1 MTMLRSTVFLVSWFV
16 LGLTGCAGQSRT
28 MTSMDTTR
36 PQPLTKTQAVEKP
49 VTPAIRRRV
58 PLPAVLEAGGG
69 TAEVAKK
76 DGLQGA
82 WARVFLRANPGPFQ
96 YVAYEITARGSAGV
110 MSHLRGMMG
119 RRDAVIRTELVSRD
133 RLRAVFTELQRLNA
147 AGLRPPKRP
156 VHVAKNADDD
166 RRWPDRSSV
175 PVYELSYR
183 YAGVE
188 HTVVVAAPYRSADP
202 RYARFI
208 NVVRAA
214 VVGRVGHIG
223 YHGPTGAHGE
233 AGYLHVDSV
242 PTAKVFLDGV
252 ELPNK
257 TPVLAFAARA
267 GVHVLVLENKKHRL
281 RRTYKVRIRAGRTT
295 SLEVD
300 LR

>member
-1 MTMLRSTVFLVSWFV
+1 MSRSIVRARTLVLAV
-16 LGLTGCAGQSRT
+16 GCWLFAACASAPAVT
-28 MTSMDTTR
+28 APVVS
-36 PQPLTKTQAVEKP
+36 PVQAVPHVAAHAVKP
-49 VTPAIRRRV
+49 PRSGRRV
-58 PLPAVLEAGGG
+58 PLPAVLEAAVTR
-69 TAEVAKK
+69 TAAPVQ

-96 YVAYEITARGSAGV
+96 YVAYEITARGDAGV

-133 RLRAVFTELQRLNA
+133 RLRAVFAELKNLDA
-147 AGLRPPKRP
+147 AGLRPPVKP
-156 VHVAKNADDD
+156 VHVAKDADDE
-166 RRWPDRSSV
+166 RRWPDRSRV

-183 YAGVE
+183 YGGIE
-188 HTVVVAAPYRSADP
+188 QTVVIAAPYRAADP

-214 VVGRVGHIG
+214 VIGRVGHIG
-223 YHGPTGAHGE
+223 YHGTTGAQGP
-233 AGYLHVDSV
+233 GYLYVDSV
-242 PTAKVFLDGV
+242 PTATVTLDGV

-257 TPVLAFAARA
+257 TPVLAFPARP
-267 GVHVLVLENKKHRL
+267 GVHVVVLENKRKQL
-281 RRTYKVRIRAGRTT
+281 VRTFKVRIRAGRTT